1 MSDKERIKVL
11 IKEAALY
18 QKQGLFEESKEKY
31 EEILAFIQNDERYV
45 KDEKLIDAVKGKIR
59 IIEENLD
66 EIDKST
72 ATPILSKEVQ
82 DLISRLFSSSKD
94 EDMAAIEGAV
104 ALAKFG
110 QHEKALE
117 EFQRLIEEGKMP
129 LVAAKN
135 ALMCHMAVSSPD
147 AAITQFT
154 EWVSQETFSRSDL
167 MYIRT
172 FLENTLEKQGL
183 KVDLP
188 KVDEAPAEEIETEEK
203 EIDIIDI
210 SSVSVQLANGLRKGE
225 TVEFEVTFQL
235 GNKVSIIIPAQQR
248 DLADAFKTGL
258 RLSEIQCFSPIAIFN
273 ARGIVSGLKVITS
286 GPRRGDHAL
295 DITIEGVDS

>member
-31 EEILAFIQNDERYV
+31 EEILTLIQHDERYV
-45 KDEKLIDAVKGKIR
+45 KDKKLIDAIKGKVR

-72 ATPILSKEVQ
+72 ETPMLSEEVQ
-82 DLISRLFSSSKD
+82 ALISRLFSSSKD
-94 EDMAAIEGAV
+94 KDMAEIEGAV

-110 QHEKALE
+110 QYQKALE

-135 ALMCHMAVSSPD
+135 TLMCHMAVSSPD
-147 AAITQFT
+147 AAIAQFT
-154 EWVSQETFSRSDL
+154 QWVSREAFSRNDL
-167 MYIRT
+167 KYIRT
-172 FLENTLEKQGL
+172 FLKNTLEKQGI

-188 KVDEAPAEEIETEEK
+188 KVDQAPAEEGKPEEK

-210 SSVSVQLANGLRKGE
+210 SSVSIQLANGPRKGE
-225 TVEFEVTFQL
+225 TVELEVTFQL
-235 GNKVSIIIPAQQR
+235 GNKISIIIPAPQK

-258 RLSEIQCFSPIAIFN
+258 QLSEMQCFSPLAIFN
-273 ARGIVSGLKVITS
+273 ARGTVSGLKIITS
-286 GPRRGDHAL
+286 GPRRGSHAL
-295 DITIEGVDS
+295 DITIDGV

>member
-1 MSDKERIKVL
+1 MSDKERIKAL

-31 EEILAFIQNDERYV
+31 EEILAFIQHDERYV
-45 KDEKLIDAVKGKIR
+45 KDKKLIDAVQGKIR
-59 IIEENLD
+59 IIEEHLD
-66 EIDKST
+66 EIDKSIE
-72 ATPILSKEVQ
+72 TPMLSEEVQ
-82 DLISRLFSSSKD
+82 NLISRLFSSSKD
-94 EDMAAIEGAV
+94 KDMAAIEGAV

-110 QHEKALE
+110 QYQKALE

-147 AAITQFT
+147 AAIAQFT
-154 EWVSQETFSRSDL
+154 QWVSGETFSRSDL
-167 MYIRT
+167 KYIRT
-172 FLENTLEKQGL
+172 FLENTLEKQGI

-188 KVDEAPAEEIETEEK
+188 KVDEAPDAEGESEEK
-203 EIDIIDI
+203 GVDIIDI

-225 TVEFEVTFQL
+225 TVELEVTFQL
-235 GNKVSIIIPAQQR
+235 GNKISIIISAQR
-248 DLADAFKTGL
+248 KDLADAFKTGL
-258 RLSEIQCFSPIAIFN
+258 RLSEMQCFSPLAIFN
-273 ARGIVSGLKVITS
+273 ARGIVSGLRIITS

-295 DITIEGVDS
+295 DITIDGV

>member
-1 MSDKERIKVL
+1 MSDKERIKAL

-31 EEILAFIQNDERYV
+31 EEILAFIQHDERYV
-45 KDEKLIDAVKGKIR
+45 KDKKLIDAVQGKIR
-59 IIEENLD
+59 IIEEHLD
-66 EIDKST
+66 EIDKSIE
-72 ATPILSKEVQ
+72 TPMLSEEVQ
-82 DLISRLFSSSKD
+82 NLISRLFSSSKD
-94 EDMAAIEGAV
+94 KDMAAIEGAV

-110 QHEKALE
+110 QYQKALE

-147 AAITQFT
+147 AAIAQFT
-154 EWVSQETFSRSDL
+154 QWVSGETFSRSDL
-167 MYIRT
+167 KYIRT
-172 FLENTLEKQGL
+172 FLENTLEKQDI

-188 KVDEAPAEEIETEEK
+188 KVDEAPEEEGESEEK
-203 EIDIIDI
+203 GVDIIDI

-225 TVEFEVTFQL
+225 TVELEVTFQL
-235 GNKVSIIIPAQQR
+235 GNKISIIISAQR
-248 DLADAFKTGL
+248 KDLADAFKTGL
-258 RLSEIQCFSPIAIFN
+258 RLSEMQCFSPLAIFN
-273 ARGIVSGLKVITS
+273 ARGIVSGLRIITS

-295 DITIEGVDS
+295 DITIDGV

>member
-1 MSDKERIKVL
+1 MSDKERIKAL
-11 IKEAALY
+11 IKEATLY

-31 EEILAFIQNDERYV
+31 KEILTFIQHDERYE
-45 KDEKLIDAVKGKIR
+45 KDKKLIDAVKGKIR

-66 EIDKST
+66 EIDK
-72 ATPILSKEVQ
+72 ATEPPGLSEEVQ
-82 DLISRLFSSSKD
+82 GLISRLFSSSKD
-94 EDMAAIEGAV
+94 KDMAAIEGAV

-110 QHEKALE
+110 QYEKALE

-135 ALMCHMAVSSPD
+135 TLMCHMAISSPD
-147 AAITQFT
+147 AAIEQFT
-154 EWVSQETFSRSDL
+154 QWVSRDAFSRSDL
-167 MYIRT
+167 NYIRT
-172 FLENTLEKQGL
+172 FLENTLEKQGI

-188 KVDEAPAEEIETEEK
+188 KVDEAPAEEGQPEEK
-203 EIDIIDI
+203 EVDIIDI

-235 GNKVSIIIPAQQR
+235 GNKISIIIPAQQK
-248 DLADAFKTGL
+248 DLANAFKTGL
-258 RLSEIQCFSPIAIFN
+258 RLSEMQCFSPLAIFN
-273 ARGIVSGLKVITS
+273 ARGIVSELRIITS

-295 DITIEGVDS
+295 DITIDGV

>member
-1 MSDKERIKVL
+1 MSDKERIKAL

-31 EEILAFIQNDERYV
+31 EEILAFIQHDERYV
-45 KDEKLIDAVKGKIR
+45 KDKKLIEAVQGKIR
-59 IIEENLD
+59 IIEEHLD
-66 EIDKST
+66 EIDKSIET
-72 ATPILSKEVQ
+72 TMLSEEVQ
-82 DLISRLFSSSKD
+82 NLISRLFSSSKD
-94 EDMAAIEGAV
+94 KDMAAIEGAV

-110 QHEKALE
+110 QYQKALE

-147 AAITQFT
+147 AAIAQFT
-154 EWVSQETFSRSDL
+154 QWVSGETFSRSDL
-167 MYIRT
+167 KYIRT
-172 FLENTLEKQGL
+172 FLENTLEKQDI

-188 KVDEAPAEEIETEEK
+188 KVDEAPEEEGESEEK
-203 EIDIIDI
+203 GVDIIDI

-225 TVEFEVTFQL
+225 TVELEVTFQL
-235 GNKVSIIIPAQQR
+235 GNKISIIISAQR
-248 DLADAFKTGL
+248 KDLADAFKTGL
-258 RLSEIQCFSPIAIFN
+258 RLSEIQCFSPLAIFN
-273 ARGIVSGLKVITS
+273 ARGIVSGLRIITS

-295 DITIEGVDS
+295 DITIDGV

>member
-31 EEILAFIQNDERYV
+31 EEILAFIQHDERYV
-45 KDEKLIDAVKGKIR
+45 KDKKLIDAVKDKIR

-66 EIDKST
+66 EIDKS
-72 ATPILSKEVQ
+72 AETPMLSEEVQ

-94 EDMAAIEGAV
+94 KDMAAIEGAV

-110 QHEKALE
+110 QYQKALE

-147 AAITQFT
+147 AAIAQFT
-154 EWVSQETFSRSDL
+154 QWVSRDTFSRSDL
-167 MYIRT
+167 KYIRT
-172 FLENTLEKQGL
+172 FLENTLEKQGI

-188 KVDEAPAEEIETEEK
+188 KVDEAPAEEGESEER
-203 EIDIIDI
+203 EVDIIDI
-210 SSVSVQLANGLRKGE
+210 SSVGVQLANGLRKGE

-235 GNKVSIIIPAQQR
+235 GNKISIIIPAQQR
-248 DLADAFKTGL
+248 DLANAFKTGL
-258 RLSEIQCFSPIAIFN
+258 RLSEMQCFSPLAIFN
-273 ARGIVSGLKVITS
+273 ARGTVSGLRIITS

-295 DITIEGVDS
+295 DITIDGV

>member
-1 MSDKERIKVL
+1 MSDKERIKAL

-31 EEILAFIQNDERYV
+31 EEILAFIQHDERYV
-45 KDEKLIDAVKGKIR
+45 KDKKLIDAVQGKIR
-59 IIEENLD
+59 IIEEHLD
-66 EIDKST
+66 EIDKSID
-72 ATPILSKEVQ
+72 TPMLSEEVQ
-82 DLISRLFSSSKD
+82 NLISRLFSSSKD
-94 EDMAAIEGAV
+94 KDMAAIEGAV

-110 QHEKALE
+110 QYEKALE

-147 AAITQFT
+147 AAIAQFT
-154 EWVSQETFSRSDL
+154 QWVSGETFSRSDL
-167 MYIRT
+167 KYIRT
-172 FLENTLEKQGL
+172 FLENTLEKQDI

-188 KVDEAPAEEIETEEK
+188 KVDEAPEEEGESEEK
-203 EIDIIDI
+203 GVDIIDI

-225 TVEFEVTFQL
+225 TVELEVTFQL
-235 GNKVSIIIPAQQR
+235 GNKISIIISGQR
-248 DLADAFKTGL
+248 KDLADAFKTGL
-258 RLSEIQCFSPIAIFN
+258 RLSEMQCFSPVAIFN
-273 ARGIVSGLKVITS
+273 ARGIVSGLRIITS

-295 DITIEGVDS
+295 DITIDGV

>member
-31 EEILAFIQNDERYV
+31 EEILTLIQHDERYV
-45 KDEKLIDAVKGKIR
+45 KDKKLIDAIKGKVR

-72 ATPILSKEVQ
+72 ETPMLSEEVQ
-82 DLISRLFSSSKD
+82 ALISRLFSSSKD
-94 EDMAAIEGAV
+94 KDMAEIEGAV

-110 QHEKALE
+110 QYQKALE

-135 ALMCHMAVSSPD
+135 TLMCHMAVSSPD
-147 AAITQFT
+147 AAIAQFT
-154 EWVSQETFSRSDL
+154 QWVSREAFSRSDL
-167 MYIRT
+167 KYIRT
-172 FLENTLEKQGL
+172 FLKNTLEKQGI

-188 KVDEAPAEEIETEEK
+188 KVDQAPAEEGKPEEK

-210 SSVSVQLANGLRKGE
+210 SSVSIQLANGPRKGE
-225 TVEFEVTFQL
+225 TVELEVTFQL
-235 GNKVSIIIPAQQR
+235 GNKISIIIPAPQK

-258 RLSEIQCFSPIAIFN
+258 RLSEMQCFSPLAIFN
-273 ARGIVSGLKVITS
+273 ARGTVSGLKIITS
-286 GPRRGDHAL
+286 GPRRGSHAL
-295 DITIEGVDS
+295 DITIDGV

>member
-1 MSDKERIKVL
+1 MSDKERIKSL

-31 EEILAFIQNDERYV
+31 EEILTFIQDHERYS
-45 KDEKLIDAVKGKIR
+45 KDKKLIDAVKGKIR
-59 IIEENLD
+59 IVEDNLD
-66 EIDKST
+66 EIDKT
-72 ATPILSKEVQ
+72 TETPALSQEIQ

-94 EDMAAIEGAV
+94 KDMAAIEGAV

-110 QHEKALE
+110 QYEKALA

-135 ALMCHMAVSSPD
+135 TLMCHMAVSSPD
-147 AAITQFT
+147 AAIAQF
-154 EWVSQETFSRSDL
+154 EQWVSRDAFSRSDL
-167 MYIRT
+167 KYIRT
-172 FLENTLEKQGL
+172 FLENTLEKQGI

-188 KVDEAPAEEIETEEK
+188 KVDEAPAEEGKPEEK
-203 EIDIIDI
+203 EVDIIDI
-210 SSVSVQLANGLRKGE
+210 SSVSVQLANGPRKGE

-235 GNKVSIIIPAQQR
+235 GNKISTIIPAQQK
-248 DLADAFKTGL
+248 DLADAFKNGL
-258 RLSEIQCFSPIAIFN
+258 RLSEMQCFSPIAIFN
-273 ARGIVSGLKVITS
+273 ARGTVSGLRMITS

-295 DITIEGVDS
+295 DITIDGV

>member
-31 EEILAFIQNDERYV
+31 EEILAFIQHDERYV
-45 KDEKLIDAVKGKIR
+45 KDKKLIDAVKDKIR

-66 EIDKST
+66 EIDKS
-72 ATPILSKEVQ
+72 AETPMLSEEVQ

-94 EDMAAIEGAV
+94 KDMAAIEGAV

-110 QHEKALE
+110 QYQKALE

-147 AAITQFT
+147 AAIAQFT
-154 EWVSQETFSRSDL
+154 QWVSRDTFSRTDL
-167 MYIRT
+167 KYIRT
-172 FLENTLEKQGL
+172 FLENTLEKQGI

-188 KVDEAPAEEIETEEK
+188 KVDEAPAEEGEPEEK
-203 EIDIIDI
+203 EVDIIDI
-210 SSVSVQLANGLRKGE
+210 SSVGVQLANGLRKGE

-235 GNKVSIIIPAQQR
+235 GNKISIIIPAQQR
-248 DLADAFKTGL
+248 DLANAFKTGL
-258 RLSEIQCFSPIAIFN
+258 RLSEMQCFSPLAIFN
-273 ARGIVSGLKVITS
+273 ARGTVSDLRIITS

-295 DITIEGVDS
+295 DITIDGV